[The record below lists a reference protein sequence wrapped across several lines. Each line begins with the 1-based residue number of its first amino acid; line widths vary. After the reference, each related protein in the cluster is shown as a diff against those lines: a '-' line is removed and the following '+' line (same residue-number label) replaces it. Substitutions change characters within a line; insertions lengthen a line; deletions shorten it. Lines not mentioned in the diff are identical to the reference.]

1 MLELALVGCA
11 LLALGVAVGLQR
23 RWQQRAQRDLL
34 TRLDHLHKGQQQQ
47 ARSLQ
52 GLASGTGGLNRRLSE
67 LEGQLRVARERLDII
82 EAQQAT
88 EQPYAHAIRLVRQ
101 GVSAQRLV
109 EELELS
115 ASEAELIVRLHGRRS
130 AE

>member
-11 LLALGVAVGLQR
+11 LLALGVAVGLQHR
-23 RWQQRAQRDLL
+23 RQQRAQRDLL
-34 TRLDHLHKGQQQQ
+34 TRLDHLQKGQQQQ